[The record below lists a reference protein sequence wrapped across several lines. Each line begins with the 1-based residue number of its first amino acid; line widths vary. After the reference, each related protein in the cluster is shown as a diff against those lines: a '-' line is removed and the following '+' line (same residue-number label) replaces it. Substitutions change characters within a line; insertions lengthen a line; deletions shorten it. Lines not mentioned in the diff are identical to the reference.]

1 LVALILCIDDDGFY
15 RGVLSRM
22 LQDDGHQV
30 VEAADGHEGLEC
42 FRQRQ
47 PDLVVTDMRMPGF
60 DGGQVIC
67 KLREMSKTIPIL
79 AVSGAATSDSS
90 AGLQKAR
97 QVGVNAIVGKLGP
110 LDQILQT
117 IDQIFDSPGE

>member
-1 LVALILCIDDDGFY
+1 MALILCIDDDGFY
-15 RGVLSRM
+15 RGVLRRM

-30 VEAADGHEGLEC
+30 VEAANGDEGLEC
-42 FRQRQ
+42 FRNRQ

-79 AVSGAATSDSS
+79 AVSGAATSDST
-90 AGLQKAR
+90 AGLQRAR
-97 QVGVNAIVGKLGP
+97 QVGVNAIISKLGP
-110 LDQILQT
+110 LDQVLET
-117 IDQIFDSPGE
+117 IDRIFASPAK